1 MKIKLFKIKEA
12 RLVIYYCIII
22 FVIVIVIV
30 IVIIV
35 IIIVIVIIVKHT
47 KWYIFI
53 HFYFINIIII

>member
-22 FVIVIVIV
+22 FVIVIV

>member
-35 IIIVIVIIVKHT
+35 IVIVIIVKHT

>member
-30 IVIIV
+30 IVII

>member
-30 IVIIV
+30 IVII
-35 IIIVIVIIVKHT
+35 IIVIVIIVKHT

>member
-35 IIIVIVIIVKHT
+35 IIIVIIVKHT

>member
-22 FVIVIVIV
+22 FVIV